1 MSAILKEQIKDAVG
15 TYADRESR
23 RFKQGSRHQAKAG
36 LSAAVLSGIGL
47 AAHHLVAADG
57 SETITPL
64 AMEKAVAEVAEE
76 MGFKPASLKNT
87 V

>member
-1 MSAILKEQIKDAVG
+1 MSTTLKEQITVAVG
-15 TYADRESR
+15 SYAEAESR
-23 RFKQGSRHQAKAG
+23 RFKQGSRHQAKA
-36 LSAAVLSGIGL
+36 SIQAAVLSGIGL
-47 AAHHLVAADG
+47 AAHHLVATDG

-64 AMEKAVAEVAEE
+64 AMEKAVAEVAVE